1 MFLLRVTVF
10 TLSGPVFTQ
19 KKSVC
24 TQDGSV
30 LLRAVLFYIKQICWA
45 DLLLTRMYLFYFNR
59 AWILF
64 NSGRICFKPVWSFI
78 LRTLLCLLQTDL
90 LSLRTINLSLLRT
103 GLFFTWKWYS
113 PNKSGYTQD
122 GSVLLRKYLFWLK
135 TCLFFYNKRTSFYPK
150 RTCSYTEWIRICLC

>member
-1 MFLLRVTVF
+1 MTVF
-10 TLSGPVFTQ
+10 TLSGSVFTQ

-59 AWILF
+59 AWTLF

-103 GLFFTWKWYS
+103 GLFFYLEMIFPKQIRL
-113 PNKSGYTQD
+113 YTD

-135 TCLFFYNKRTSFYPK
+135 TCLFFTTKGQVFTQNGPVHTQNG
-150 RTCSYTEWIRICLC
+150 